1 MNLDVKYK
9 DPIIFLFTGKARHG
23 KDTAA
28 NFLKEYFELDNKKVI
43 FSQYSKY
50 IKFYC
55 KEMYDWDGREET
67 KPRELLQQLG
77 TEVIRNK
84 LNKAEM
90 FIERQVD
97 DIEIYSYFY
106 DAIMVSDIRLPR
118 EIEGL
123 KEKYKK
129 IVVINIYRPNFESDL
144 NNEQKKHITE
154 TAMDNYKDYDYK
166 ILFYL
171 TF

>member
-1 MNLDVKYK
+1 MNIEVKFR

-28 NFLKEYFELDNKKVI
+28 SFLKDCFEKDNKKVI
-43 FSQYSKY
+43 FSQYAKY

-55 KEMYDWDGREET
+55 KEMYGWDGSEET
-67 KPRELLQQLG
+67 KPRELLQKLG

-106 DAIMVSDIRLPR
+106 DAIMVSDMG
-118 EIEGL
+118 GL
-123 KEKYKK
+123 AFLSFSGLLNSSK
-129 IVVINIYRPNFESDL
+129 I
-144 NNEQKKHITE
+144 QHHIVTYFPSPPHICSVR
-154 TAMDNYKDYDYK
+154 A
-166 ILFYL
+166 IFL
-171 TF
+171 